1 MAIISNNSTWKKSH
15 WMNRFSSRPRR
26 SVQRSNR
33 RRPSF
38 TVGRIWTPSC
48 RRLSAIVGLLQWK
61 IIYAFRYQSKQSRE
75 YGREVRET
83 KPVRGR
89 VNKKK
94 KERKKKT
101 REARKEKGWERRRGR
116 GRERERKR
124 ENDRK
129 GGGGKRRRHEK
140 SGKCS
145 AFTH

>member
-1 MAIISNNSTWKKSH
+1 MIISNNSTSKTTLDKSFVSFED
-15 WMNRFSSRPRR
+15 RIGVDRR
-26 SVQRSNR
+26 SQSVESE
-33 RRPSF
+33 
-38 TVGRIWTPSC
+38 
-48 RRLSAIVGLLQWK
+48 RRLVAVRRTIVGLLQWK

-75 YGREVRET
+75 YRREGET

-94 KERKKKT
+94 T
-101 REARKEKGWERRRGR
+101 RSEKRD
-116 GRERERKR
+116 EREGGRR

-129 GGGGKRRRHEK
+129 GGEGKQRRHEK

>member
-1 MAIISNNSTWKKSH
+1 MIISNNSTSKTTLDKSFVSFED
-15 WMNRFSSRPRR
+15 RIGVDRR
-26 SVQRSNR
+26 SQSVESE
-33 RRPSF
+33 
-38 TVGRIWTPSC
+38 
-48 RRLSAIVGLLQWK
+48 RRLVAVRRTIVGLLQWK

-75 YGREVRET
+75 YGREGET

-94 KERKKKT
+94 TRSEKRDER
-101 REARKEKGWERRRGR
+101 GGGR
-116 GRERERKR
+116 R

-129 GGGGKRRRHEK
+129 GGEGKRRRHEK